1 MRFEEILK
9 EKFLYTKNKN
19 LFKIIYF
26 IIQKLKKNK
35 HRKIS
40 YSGGGIDLI
49 IEHYFRN
56 KEKGVYIDVGAYHP
70 VMGNNTFKLFNKG
83 WSGINIDLDFHTI
96 DIFNNFRPNDDN
108 IISAVSD
115 TIEKKELYFHH
126 NRSAINTL
134 EKNKGGKSKE
144 IREIQTNT
152 LNNIIKNSQYK
163 ESEIDFVSIDVEGH
177 EIKVINGFD
186 LKKYSPKIVVIEY
199 QDLDMKKEEF
209 YNQNIEKIVNSN
221 IYKHM
226 INKGYVLVNWL
237 HSDLVFINKKLQ
249 DK

>member
-152 LNNIIKNSQYK
+152 LNNIIENSQYK

-177 EIKVINGFD
+177 EMKVINGFD

>member
-26 IIQKLKKNK
+26 IVQKLKKNK

-40 YSGGGIDLI
+40 YSDGGIDLI

-56 KEKGVYIDVGAYHP
+56 KKKGVYIDVGAYHP

-115 TIEKKELYFHH
+115 TIEKKKLYFHH

>member
-26 IIQKLKKNK
+26 IVQKLKKNK

-56 KEKGVYIDVGAYHP
+56 KKKGVYIDVGAYHP

-115 TIEKKELYFHH
+115 TIEKKKLYFHH